1 MSDAVVVTNDA
12 TSKSPTGPDQQKDL
26 NPSCKDESTLESTE
40 HKDMEARTGVDTPPE
55 QDEIQEGEKES
66 AILDNICEKNVEGTV
81 VSKPVENSALSDSAA
96 TPAVSLYHIK
106 WIKWHNQK
114 TPIITQ
120 NENGPCPLIA
130 IMNVLILRG
139 KVKLQDSAELITAHQ
154 LMEYLGNCI
163 LEYVPKDASNDMQRN
178 YEQNMD
184 DAMAILPKL
193 QTGLD
198 VNVKFTGVQDF
209 EYTSECI
216 VFDLL
221 NITLCHGWL
230 YDPQNPEVVSA
241 VGTHSY
247 NQLVEKIIN
256 GKSSGDPQI
265 LQSALVAEQFLE
277 STAAQLTYHGLCEI
291 NSTIKDDNPC
301 VFFRNNH
308 FSTLLK
314 HENQLYHL
322 VTDQGFLRESNVV
335 WETLTNVEGDCNFL
349 NADFNTRSPSM
360 PDSPPMTQD
369 QQISNDLLIALSL
382 QENDQGCQE
391 DPPEAPVEQA
401 PVPLSDHELALQ
413 LQQEEDRLAAEAA
426 ARNQDAADGQ
436 PQQQPQQPTQQQA
449 QQPSSP
455 RRRECIIV

>member
-1 MSDAVVVTNDA
+1 MSDNLEVTNVVQSDEVQTKGDNDNQTEINRFDEIPA
-12 TSKSPTGPDQQKDL
+12 AESPAAELPAAESPKEGIELEKENLNKEAVTSDNIGDKNDKENNSK
-26 NPSCKDESTLESTE
+26 KESTVLS
-40 HKDMEARTGVDTPPE
+40 
-55 QDEIQEGEKES
+55 
-66 AILDNICEKNVEGTV
+66 
-81 VSKPVENSALSDSAA
+81 SDSGA
-96 TPAVSLYHIK
+96 TPAVNVYHIK
-106 WIKWHNQK
+106 WIKWNNEK

-130 IMNVLILRG
+130 LMNVLILRG
-139 KVKLQDSAELITAHQ
+139 KVKLQQSAELITANQ
-154 LMEYLGNCI
+154 LMEYLGSCI

-178 YEQNMD
+178 YEQNMN

-198 VNVKFTGVQDF
+198 VNVKFTGVQHF

-230 YDPQNPEVVSA
+230 YDPQNLEIVSA

-256 GKSSGDPQI
+256 GKSSGDPDV

-277 STAAQLTYHGLCEI
+277 NTAGQLTYHGLCEI
-291 NSTIKDDNPC
+291 NSTIKDNQLC

-314 HENQLYHL
+314 HELYHL
-322 VTDQGFLRESNVV
+322 VTDQGFLRETNVV

-349 NADFNTRSPSM
+349 NCDFTASRTEIAEM
-360 PDSPPMTQD
+360 PAMTED

-382 QENDQGCQE
+382 QESSQGGN
-391 DPPEAPVEQA
+391 PPPAAQVEQ
-401 PVPLSDHELALQ
+401 PQVPLSDHELALQ
-413 LQQEEDRLAAEAA
+413 LQVEEDRLAAEAA
-426 ARNQDAADGQ
+426 SRDQDVAANR
-436 PQQQPQQPTQQQA
+436 PQQRQNNQQA
-449 QQPSSP
+449 QQQQQQSSP
-455 RRRECIIV
+455 RRRDCIIV